1 MVEVRKRFLAIDVSG
16 AFDVVIDPDSGL
28 ETQGDPIPDG
38 FVTGEEIKAYRALEM
53 KPKATL
59 TKFELADF
67 DGDGVL
73 DPIEFRYLV
82 SPKVPIKNTDRQF
95 KRLDLDKSLL
105 LTKSEF
111 RKIKALDL

>member
-16 AFDVVIDPDSGL
+16 DFDVVIDPETQI
-28 ETQGDPIPDG
+28 ETQGDPIPVG
-38 FVTGEEIKAYRALEM
+38 FVTQEEIKAYRALET
-53 KPKATL
+53 KPKSTL

-73 DPIEFRYLV
+73 DPIEFRHLV